1 MKLNKLYE
9 QMYLQVSLDNEAY
22 VDREMKKVYRKFK
35 KTMNDTISYTTDIFV
50 EYGEEGKLNL
60 TSKQKVD
67 IRNKLNSELK
77 KMGKLLANDEVN
89 QLTSILEAIAIE
101 TYYKTAFVM
110 DHGIKTQIK
119 FNLIRQEFIDSIV
132 NAEFKG
138 EMFSDRIWKNK
149 DKLIKKIRL
158 EIEDSMNGNKTV
170 DQVARAIRNDF
181 AVSTYESK
189 RLART
194 EMTRVQ
200 VNAQE
205 KIGIDSGATWVMWL
219 ATLDKKTNREDAA
232 LDGKKWRIDEEHPKP
247 PLHPNCRCCLINI
260 PDEDW
265 TPKKRK
271 DNESKEIIPFQEYEK
286 WLKDKGVLSKGVN
299 HE

>member
-1 MKLNKLYE
+1 MKLNNLYE

-35 KTMNDTISYTTDIFV
+35 KTMTDTISSITDIFV
-50 EYGEEGKLNL
+50 EYGKEGKLNL
-60 TSKQKVD
+60 TSKQKVH
-67 IRNKLNSELK
+67 IRSKLNSELK

-89 QLTSILEAIAIE
+89 QLTAILQAIAIE
-101 TYYKTAFVM
+101 TYYKTVFVM
-110 DHGIKTQIK
+110 DYGVKTQIK

-138 EMFSDRIWKNK
+138 EIFSERIWKNK

-158 EIEDSMNGNKTV
+158 EIEESMKGNKTV
-170 DQVARAIRNDF
+170 DQVARAIKKEF
-181 AVSTYESK
+181 AVTTYESK

-194 EMTRVQ
+194 EMARVQ

-205 KIGIDSGATWVMWL
+205 EIGISSGATWVMWL

-260 PDEDW
+260 PNEEW
-265 TPKKRK
+265 QPKNRK
-271 DNESKEIIPFQEYEK
+271 DNITKEIIPYQDYDEWK
-286 WLKDKGVLSKGVN
+286 KDKGIK
-299 HE
+299 